1 MKIRLAPSVAILSVL
16 GFASWLA
23 LSQPVVP
30 EPEQMFAAPDDQAA
44 LQEQTRGSAVPCEVP
59 LHWRIARVD
68 DQFGLTQ
75 AEASE
80 AVRRAAALWEEAVGR
95 TLFTNDAASGF
106 PIRFVYDDRQA
117 SAQERLRLEEAYDQA
132 NAGLERRR
140 VELNELRDRHSRMR
154 SQLDQRL
161 RDHQARTS
169 SYNDTVRGWSE
180 RGGAAEEVRAQLR
193 ASARTLE
200 AERLELNEG
209 TRQLE
214 TLQRRLQ
221 DEEERFTSEVQ
232 EHARQRAAIEQAF
245 PSTRVESGGYR
256 EAVHTQDARIVS
268 VEREIRIYRFDGP
281 NDLLL
286 VIAHELGHALG
297 LDHVTVP
304 GAIMSEEY
312 RREGASPGAPR
323 IQASDLE
330 LLRSGCP
337 DLR

>member
-16 GFASWLA
+16 GFATWLA
-23 LSQPVVP
+23 LNQPVVP
-30 EPEQMFAAPDDQAA
+30 ESEQMFASPDELAA

-68 DQFGLTQ
+68 DPFGLTQ

-95 TLFTNDAASGF
+95 TLFTNNATSGF

-117 SAQERLRLEEAYDQA
+117 SAQERRRFEEAYDRTS
-132 NAGLERRR
+132 AGLERRR
-140 VELNELRDRHSRMR
+140 VELNDLRERTARMR
-154 SQLDQRL
+154 SQLEQRL
-161 RDHQARTS
+161 RDHQGRTA
-169 SYNDTVRGWSE
+169 SYNDTVRGWNQ
-180 RGGAAEEVRAQLR
+180 RGDASDEVRAQLR

-200 AERLELNEG
+200 AGRLALSEE

-221 DEEERFTSEVQ
+221 DEEESFNRELQ
-232 EHARQRAAIEQAF
+232 QHARRRAAIERAF
-245 PSTRVESGGYR
+245 PGTRVESGGYR
-256 EAVHTQDARIVS
+256 EAVHTQEGRIVS
-268 VEREIRIYRFDGP
+268 AEREIRIYRFDGP

-297 LDHVTVP
+297 LGHATVP
-304 GAIMSEEY
+304 DAVMSEEY
-312 RREGASPGAPR
+312 RRAATSAAAPR
-323 IQASDLE
+323 IQPSDLE
-330 LLRSGCP
+330 LLRSRCP